1 MITKVEHDKK
11 VNISKVVEDLEVWVD
26 EYPND
31 CREYKIERTTRSG
44 YYLVISSDQIGYSVH
59 NIDEHFDLTKTLTQ
73 LKEKQTQEDRAQF
86 EKLKARFESKGAY
99 L

>member
-26 EYPND
+26 AYPND
-31 CREYKIERTTRSG
+31 RREYKIERTTRSG
-44 YYLVISSDQIGYSVH
+44 YYLMISSNQIGYNVQSV
-59 NIDEHFDLTKTLTQ
+59 DEHFNLAKVLIQ
-73 LKEKQTQEDRAQF
+73 LKEKQTQEDRAKF
-86 EKLKARFESKGAY
+86 EKLKARFESKGAH

>member
-1 MITKVEHDKK
+1 MKK
-11 VNISKVVEDLEVWVD
+11 TLIKVVEDLEVWVD

-31 CREYKIERTTRSG
+31 CREYKLERTTRSG
-44 YYLVISSDQIGYSVH
+44 YYLVISSNQISYSVH
-59 NIDEHFDLTKTLTQ
+59 NIDEHFDLGKVLIQ